1 MIKKKKRVVDIIT
14 LEDVNKRFYSQIM
27 REYKSM
33 TMGKHKV
40 LNLRVL
46 QKCPSYIKFCKFEE
60 SFYFTNE
67 DWKKIRDKEYWK
79 YRTLLK
85 GIERDKYVLKRITD
99 YKLKNT
105 LD

>member
-1 MIKKKKRVVDIIT
+1 MVKKNKKAVDIIT
-14 LEDVNKRFYSQIM
+14 LEDVNKRFYSQIIS
-27 REYKSM
+27 EYKSM
-33 TMGKHKV
+33 TIGRHKV

-46 QKCPSYIKFCKFEE
+46 QKCPSYIKLCKFEE

-79 YRTLLK
+79 YRELFK
-85 GIERDKYVLKRITD
+85 GVERDKYVLKRITD